1 VFVDK
6 APAEV
11 VAKSRDRL
19 AAARADIARLEER
32 LAALS

>member
-1 VFVDK
+1 
-6 APAEV
+6 

-19 AAARADIARLEER
+19 AAARTDIARLEER